1 MPDWCQNS
9 GVLKIGSKLEN
20 GANDRKPHQF
30 YRLTDVITSNK
41 TKKET
46 PQSIGI
52 TAFLVRPSGFEPL
65 AFRLGGGRSILLSY
79 GRVGR
84 KLLNLVPS
92 GSDVRPLRRRM
103 LYPAEL
109 RAHSMKF
116 GEVTEYAFF

>member
-1 MPDWCQNS
+1 MQMCQFF
-9 GVLKIGSKLEN
+9 
-20 GANDRKPHQF
+20 Q
-30 YRLTDVITSNK
+30 LTSILTSHK

-46 PQSIGI
+46 PQFIGI

-92 GSDVRPLRRRM
+92 GSDVHLLRRRT

-109 RAHSMKF
+109 LGHI
-116 GEVTEYAFF
+116 